1 MKRKLTG
8 ITLIGMFVVS
18 ASMAAVVNVFSD
30 DFSDGNRDGWYR
42 TSGGNL
48 AVVDDSAGIGTGNAL
63 DFDVN
68 SSGTQRRILSNYDAV
83 ELVNIGDSLSLSF
96 DFRITGT
103 GDLSGGFRFGL
114 FDSRGA
120 LQTADATSGTSSS
133 NAADDQGYFGR
144 LSVGT
149 LAEARLQEDR
159 ASGTSFMG
167 GTDLSTHATDA
178 VFGGIN
184 DVLTHTAVL
193 TVTRMASTNSEGEPL
208 DIPVLSLLVDGTSY
222 IDDPDGDRASPR
234 WTFDEVGFSGGNRDA
249 NFVIDN
255 VNVDFAPIP
264 EPATLGLMAL
274 SMGGLFVA
282 RRFRV

>member
-1 MKRKLTG
+1 
-8 ITLIGMFVVS
+8 MFAVS
-18 ASMAAVVNVFSD
+18 ASMAAAVNVFSD

-48 AVVDDSAGIGTGNAL
+48 TVIDDSAGIGTGNAL

-68 SSGTQRRILSNYDAV
+68 SSGTQRRILANFDAV

-103 GDLSGGFRFGL
+103 GDLNAGFRFGL
-114 FDSRGA
+114 FNSRGT
-120 LQTADATSGTSSS
+120 LQTADATSGTSSA

-144 LSVGT
+144 LSLGT

-167 GTDLSTHATDA
+167 GSDLSTHATDA
-178 VFGGIN
+178 AFGGIN

-193 TVTRMASTNSEGEPL
+193 TVTRMASLNSAGEPL
-208 DIPVLSLLVDGTSY
+208 DIPVLSLLIDGTSY

-234 WTFDEVGFSGGNRDA
+234 WTFDEVGFSGGNREA

-274 SMGGLFVA
+274 SLGGLFVT